1 MVSEASAGHDPY
13 DKVSSG
19 EGPIIQGSLLATR
32 APAVDADSRV
42 RSPLKGRRESGTGWA
57 GI

>member
-1 MVSEASAGHDPY
+1 MVSEASAGHNPY

-19 EGPIIQGSLLATR
+19 EGPIIQGSLSATR
-32 APAVDADSRV
+32 VLVVDADSRV
-42 RSPLKGRRESGTGWA
+42 RSPLKRREPGTGWA